1 MKLKKLFTERIPL
14 FLNEKYCDILFDYLR
29 DIKRIM
35 VQDEEKNKK
44 SLFETNEKEYKKITK
59 NWIYKCFRQ
68 IGMAI
73 FQKEKYFGATYS
85 HLELAYLKF
94 KAKFIHRKI
103 NLLAIELRKRTDLCV
118 EYYIKICK
126 HEFYRMNKREPNLL
140 KHKSIRMERRK
151 SINSAVFHLEKINRN
166 DKKEINND
174 SDFKFEEEE
183 ENKKIINLFIG
194 KFDINKILKNQQ
206 TIELKKGGFVNAFI
220 IKNIKDTENEYENNV
235 IHFKTPLKNKFHNII
250 SPVKLYRENS
260 EKKKFNIKTSA
271 TSKFEESDV
280 INPKILISNKL
291 KKKKLILQKNTNY
304 TLSFTNNKLN
314 FHKRNNTY
322 LTLNCNTTSTQN
334 KTKNTL
340 LNEFKTIQSTK
351 RLPNINFN
359 KIKTDSNSNS
369 INKNNSILHF
379 LSRKD
384 LYY

>member
-1 MKLKKLFTERIPL
+1 MKLKKLFTDRIPL

-166 DKKEINND
+166 DKKEINSD
-174 SDFKFEEEE
+174 SDFKFEEE

>member
-1 MKLKKLFTERIPL
+1 MKLKKLFTDRIPL

-68 IGMAI
+68 IVIAI
-73 FQKEKYFGATYS
+73 FQKEKYFRTTYS

-260 EKKKFNIKTSA
+260 
-271 TSKFEESDV
+271 
-280 INPKILISNKL
+280 
-291 KKKKLILQKNTNY
+291 
-304 TLSFTNNKLN
+304 
-314 FHKRNNTY
+314 
-322 LTLNCNTTSTQN
+322 
-334 KTKNTL
+334 
-340 LNEFKTIQSTK
+340 
-351 RLPNINFN
+351 
-359 KIKTDSNSNS
+359 
-369 INKNNSILHF
+369 
-379 LSRKD
+379 
-384 LYY
+384 